1 MAATGR
7 RIILPDLRGHGQSEA
22 PTSPAAYPK
31 DALPQDQE
39 VLLAQLGMTDFD
51 LVGYSLGA
59 RTAVRM
65 LARGHSRPANVFLG
79 GMGEAGITTVG
90 TRKDYFEDGIKNGP
104 NAKDAR
110 AGAYIQTILK
120 QRGMSPEAALGVLS
134 TQVSTSREV
143 LTTIKTPVL
152 VVNGDQ
158 DRDNGDPMALAAALG
173 NATCQLVPGNHL
185 SAVAEPA
192 FRDALSRPTILL
204 AQAGVSR
211 GALRA
216 SAKPISP
223 LDAPSCVNT
232 LEHGP
237 CEGIACGKRPRA
249 ESHRGCTLLPEG
261 RGAGAR
267 G

>member
-1 MAATGR
+1 MDYRTARFKTFDGLNLAWTETGSPNGRPTLVLHGFLASAQLNWIDPGLAAAMATTGR

-22 PTSPAAYPK
+22 PADPEAYPK

-39 VLLAQLGMTDFD
+39 VLLAQLGVTDFD

-59 RTAVRM
+59 RTAVRL
-65 LARGHSRPANVFLG
+65 LARGHTSPAIVFLG

-90 TRKDYFEDGIKNGP
+90 TRKDYFEDGIRNGA

-134 TQVSTSREV
+134 TQMSTSPEQ
-143 LTTIKTPVL
+143 LAKIKTPVL

-192 FRDALSRPTILL
+192 FRDALVAFLS
-204 AQAGVSR
+204 
-211 GALRA
+211 
-216 SAKPISP
+216 
-223 LDAPSCVNT
+223 
-232 LEHGP
+232 
-237 CEGIACGKRPRA
+237 
-249 ESHRGCTLLPEG
+249 
-261 RGAGAR
+261 
-267 G
+267 

>member
-1 MAATGR
+1 DYRTARFKTFDGLNLAWTETGSPNGRPTLVLHGFLASAQLNWIDPGLAAAMAASGR
-7 RIILPDLRGHGQSEA
+7 RIILPDLRGHGQSDA

-65 LARGHSRPANVFLG
+65 LARGHSRPAKVFLG

-90 TRKDYFEDGIKNGP
+90 TRRDYFEDGIKNGP

-120 QRGMSPEAALGVLS
+120 QRGMSPGAALGVLS

-192 FRDALSRPTILL
+192 FRDALVAFLS
-204 AQAGVSR
+204 
-211 GALRA
+211 
-216 SAKPISP
+216 
-223 LDAPSCVNT
+223 
-232 LEHGP
+232 
-237 CEGIACGKRPRA
+237 
-249 ESHRGCTLLPEG
+249 
-261 RGAGAR
+261 
-267 G
+267 

>member
-1 MAATGR
+1 MDYRTARFKTFDGLNLAWTETGSPNGRPTLVLHGFLASAQLNWIDPGLASAMAATGR

-192 FRDALSRPTILL
+192 FRDALV
-204 AQAGVSR
+204 AF
-211 GALRA
+211 LR
-216 SAKPISP
+216 
-223 LDAPSCVNT
+223 
-232 LEHGP
+232 
-237 CEGIACGKRPRA
+237 
-249 ESHRGCTLLPEG
+249 
-261 RGAGAR
+261 
-267 G
+267 

>member
-1 MAATGR
+1 MDYRTARFKTFDGLNLAWTETGSPNGRPTLVLHGFLANAQLNWIDPGLASAMAATGR

-65 LARGHSRPANVFLG
+65 LARGHSRPAKVFLG

-192 FRDALSRPTILL
+192 FRDALVAFLS
-204 AQAGVSR
+204 
-211 GALRA
+211 
-216 SAKPISP
+216 
-223 LDAPSCVNT
+223 
-232 LEHGP
+232 
-237 CEGIACGKRPRA
+237 
-249 ESHRGCTLLPEG
+249 
-261 RGAGAR
+261 
-267 G
+267 

>member
-1 MAATGR
+1 MDYRTARFKTFDGLNLAWTETGSPNGRPTLVLHGFLASAQLNWIDPGLAAAMAATGR
-7 RIILPDLRGHGQSEA
+7 RIILPDLRGHGQSDAPSEA
-22 PTSPAAYPK
+22 SAYPK

-39 VLLAQLGMTDFD
+39 VLLAQLGITDFD

-65 LARGHSRPANVFLG
+65 LARSQSRPAKVFLG

-120 QRGMSPEAALGVLS
+120 QRGISPEAALGVLS
-134 TQVSTSREV
+134 TQVSTPHDV
-143 LTTIKTPVL
+143 LATIKTPVL

-173 NATCQLVPGNHL
+173 KATCKLVPGNHL
-185 SAVAEPA
+185 SAVAETA
-192 FRDALSRPTILL
+192 FREALVAFLS
-204 AQAGVSR
+204 
-211 GALRA
+211 
-216 SAKPISP
+216 
-223 LDAPSCVNT
+223 
-232 LEHGP
+232 
-237 CEGIACGKRPRA
+237 
-249 ESHRGCTLLPEG
+249 
-261 RGAGAR
+261 
-267 G
+267 

>member
-1 MAATGR
+1 MDYRTARFKTFDGLNLAWTETGSPNGRPTLVLHGFLASAQLNWIDPGLAAAMATTGR
-7 RIILPDLRGHGQSEA
+7 RIILPDLRGHGLSEA
-22 PTSPAAYPK
+22 PMSPAAYPK

-39 VLLAQLGMTDFD
+39 VLLAQLGITDFD

-59 RTAVRM
+59 RTAVRI
-65 LARGHSRPANVFLG
+65 LARGHARPAKVFLG

-110 AGAYIQTILK
+110 AGAYIQTVLK

-134 TQVSTSREV
+134 TQVSTPSEV
-143 LTTIKTPVL
+143 LATIKTPVL

-192 FRDALSRPTILL
+192 FRDALVAFLS
-204 AQAGVSR
+204 
-211 GALRA
+211 
-216 SAKPISP
+216 
-223 LDAPSCVNT
+223 
-232 LEHGP
+232 
-237 CEGIACGKRPRA
+237 
-249 ESHRGCTLLPEG
+249 
-261 RGAGAR
+261 
-267 G
+267 

>member
-1 MAATGR
+1 MDYRTARFKTFDGLNLAWTETGSPNGRPTLVLHGFLASAQLNWIDPGLASAMASTGR

-65 LARGHSRPANVFLG
+65 LARGHSRPTKVFLG

-192 FRDALSRPTILL
+192 FRDALVAFLS
-204 AQAGVSR
+204 
-211 GALRA
+211 
-216 SAKPISP
+216 
-223 LDAPSCVNT
+223 
-232 LEHGP
+232 
-237 CEGIACGKRPRA
+237 
-249 ESHRGCTLLPEG
+249 
-261 RGAGAR
+261 
-267 G
+267 

>member
-1 MAATGR
+1 MDYRTARFKTFDGLNLAWTETGSPNGRPTLVLHGFLASAQLNWIDPGLASAMAATGR

-39 VLLAQLGMTDFD
+39 VLLAQLGITDFD

-65 LARGHSRPANVFLG
+65 LARGHSRPAKVFLG

-90 TRKDYFEDGIKNGP
+90 TRRDYFEDGIKNGP

-110 AGAYIQTILK
+110 AGTYIQTILK

-192 FRDALSRPTILL
+192 FRDALVAFLS
-204 AQAGVSR
+204 
-211 GALRA
+211 
-216 SAKPISP
+216 
-223 LDAPSCVNT
+223 
-232 LEHGP
+232 
-237 CEGIACGKRPRA
+237 
-249 ESHRGCTLLPEG
+249 
-261 RGAGAR
+261 
-267 G
+267 